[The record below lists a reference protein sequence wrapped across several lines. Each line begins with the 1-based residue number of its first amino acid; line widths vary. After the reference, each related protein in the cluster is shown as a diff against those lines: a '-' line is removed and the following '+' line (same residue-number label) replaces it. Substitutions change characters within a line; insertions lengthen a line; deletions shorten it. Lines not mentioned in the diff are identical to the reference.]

1 MNQKIT
7 SFASIGIGS
16 IGGNLALQAAEKG
29 YQVLGIN
36 RHEMPEFM
44 QGSSVQHS
52 NQIEEIATF
61 LPSPRL
67 VFLYL
72 PPGKTIDSM
81 LEKLSNG
88 ILQEGDIIVD
98 GGNSYWG
105 DSVRRA
111 KKMKAQKLPYIDCG
125 TSGGVMGARK
135 GACFMVGGDQD
146 PVKLLEPVL
155 KDLSVPNG
163 YVHAGPS
170 GAGHYVKLVHNGIE
184 FGMMQAIA
192 EGMHL
197 LENSH
202 FNHDIGA
209 VLKCWNNG
217 SVIRSWLVELME
229 QQYREQEGPNV
240 PGYIEDTGEVNW
252 LIEDAM
258 NLEVPVPVI
267 AQSVMQ
273 LFASRDDDK
282 KWAKAIAMMRHGFGE
297 HPFGKDESL
306 QKKRHTGKVG
316 GFINKEDIE

>member
-36 RHEMPEFM
+36 RHEMPEFL
-44 QGSSVQHS
+44 QGSSIQHS

-61 LPSPRL
+61 LPAPRV
-67 VFLYL
+67 VFLFI
-72 PPGKTIDSM
+72 PPGKAIDSM
-81 LEKLSNG
+81 LEKLSSG

-111 KKMKAQKLPYIDCG
+111 KRMKAQKLQYIDCG

-135 GACFMVGGDQD
+135 GACFMLGGDQQA
-146 PVKLLEPVL
+146 VKLVEPIL
-155 KDLSVPNG
+155 RDLSVPNG
-163 YVHAGPS
+163 FVHAGPW

-202 FNHDIGA
+202 YSHDIGA

-229 QQYREQEGPNV
+229 KQYLEQNAAHV
-240 PGYIEDTGEVNW
+240 PAYVEDTGEVNW

-273 LFASRDDDK
+273 LFASRDLDK

-297 HPFGKDESL
+297 HPFGKDENL

-316 GFINKEDIE
+316 GFIDKEEIE